1 MVIENSYA
9 DVKNAVIT
17 AGASEITAEGL
28 FSLGYPRKDGGEQIN
43 ARVRLTRRPM
53 ADLKRAFELDDYD
66 MDGLVSGE
74 YHVYGDYETPLGF
87 GRLLVENGV
96 AYGETFE
103 SMSSALR
110 FEGGGVRLDTI
121 QIAKASG
128 EVTGAAYVG
137 WDGTYSFNVD
147 GRRIPVESLKTAAFP
162 RAPLSGLVQFNATGA
177 GNFDEPR
184 YDVKARV
191 DDLFVGEEGVGQVTG
206 RLSLRGE
213 LLTADFEAASPR
225 LAVSGSGR
233 LELTDRLNAEMSM
246 RFQDTSLDPYLRFF
260 EPRLSPFT
268 TAVASG
274 TVRVLGELSDIDHLQ
289 VSTRV
294 EALNLKLFDYA
305 LANDG
310 PIELSLNNHV
320 LEIGRLRVAG
330 DGTRLQMGG
339 SVQLHEGTVAVEA
352 TGEANLGIL
361 QGFFRNLR
369 SRGTAALLGQVKGPL
384 SNPQFS
390 GSARISDGRIRHLSA
405 PHGLEAIDGIISFDG
420 TGIRLEDLTARVA
433 GGQVVFGGRVGLEG
447 FVPRQL
453 NLTAVGEQMR
463 LRYPEGLPSNVDADL
478 WLRGDVSAPVL
489 GGSVVVHDA
498 VWRRR
503 FEVDPNIFDLAS
515 GATVLPSGP
524 AGASGLPLRF
534 DIQVTAN
541 NTLRVQNNLADIV
554 ASADL
559 RLQGTYDR
567 RPSSAAP
574 RLTAAASCS
583 RAIATW

>member
-1 MVIENSYA
+1 M
-9 DVKNAVIT
+9 
-17 AGASEITAEGL
+17 
-28 FSLGYPRKDGGEQIN
+28 
-43 ARVRLTRRPM
+43 
-53 ADLKRAFELDDYD
+53 
-66 MDGLVSGE
+66 
-74 YHVYGDYETPLGF
+74 
-87 GRLLVENGV
+87 
-96 AYGETFE
+96 
-103 SMSSALR
+103 
-110 FEGGGVRLDTI
+110 
-121 QIAKASG
+121 
-128 EVTGAAYVG
+128 
-137 WDGTYSFNVD
+137 
-147 GRRIPVESLKTAAFP
+147 KTANLP
-162 RAPLSGLVQFNATGA
+162 QAPLSGLMQFKAKGA

-184 YDVKARV
+184 YDVKVRV
-191 DDLFVGEEGVGQVTG
+191 DDLFAGDEGVGQVSG

-213 LLTADFEAASPR
+213 LLSADFEVASPR
-225 LAVSGSGR
+225 LFVSGSGR
-233 LELTDRLNAEMSM
+233 IELTDAMNTEMTM

-274 TVRVLGELSDIDHLQ
+274 TLRVAGELSDIDRLQ

-294 EALNLKLFDYA
+294 EQLNLKLFDYA

-320 LEIGRLRVAG
+320 LEIGRLKVAG
-330 DGTRLQMGG
+330 EGTQLQLGG
-339 SVQLHEGTVAVEA
+339 AVQLHEGTVSVEA

-384 SNPQFS
+384 ANPQFS

-433 GGQVVFGGRVGLEG
+433 GGQVVFGGRVALEG

-489 GGSVVVHDA
+489 GGTVIVHDA
-498 VWRRR
+498 VWTRR
-503 FEVDPNIFDLAS
+503 FELDPNIFEL
-515 GATVLPSGP
+515 GARAVVLP
-524 AGASGLPLRF
+524 AGAAATQTLPLRF
-534 DIQVTAN
+534 DIQVVAN
-541 NTLRVQNNLADIV
+541 NTLRIQN
-554 ASADL
+554 
-559 RLQGTYDR
+559 
-567 RPSSAAP
+567 
-574 RLTAAASCS
+574 
-583 RAIATW
+583 